1 MDFFYDEA
9 QDEITMA
16 TVYEHLGDEQS
27 KKIYRSRSLYS
38 VTNESEEMREMIRES
53 VVGKYLTK
61 KINSISKGKKI
72 ILFGF
77 GTWGKAIIK
86 FFPEIDISYVV
97 DNKKAGNKVDGID
110 IVSLNDVIKLED
122 GFFIVSILFEYRTV
136 YSQLI
141 KAGIVA
147 DDILLLGEFVS
158 RNQYFDLDV
167 LPCVRGEEIF
177 VDAGGYKGETT
188 QSFAEW
194 CNGAYRKIYI
204 FEPYS
209 TLFEECRKNLCD
221 LPNVNY
227 IQAGLWHEKSFARLE
242 VGSDTAAT
250 RCFSN

>member
-1 MDFFYDEA
+1 MGFFYDEA

-38 VTNESEEMREMIRES
+38 MTNESEEMREMIRES

-97 DNKKAGNKVDGID
+97 DNKKAGNKVDGVD

-122 GFFIVSILFEYRTV
+122 AFFIVSILFEYRPV

-158 RNQYFDLDV
+158 RN
-167 LPCVRGEEIF
+167 
-177 VDAGGYKGETT
+177 
-188 QSFAEW
+188 
-194 CNGAYRKIYI
+194 
-204 FEPYS
+204 
-209 TLFEECRKNLCD
+209 
-221 LPNVNY
+221 
-227 IQAGLWHEKSFARLE
+227 
-242 VGSDTAAT
+242 
-250 RCFSN
+250 